1 MSSKPLILIVEDEK
15 DLADVIGQQIEMTG
29 MTVQVFY
36 KPSSAMRYLEHGFAN
51 LLLLDVNMPEMS
63 GFELLA
69 ELRRKGVESPVIFL
83 TGNDSEVSKVKGLE
97 LGGDDYVTK
106 PFSHVE
112 LMARIR
118 AVLRRAET
126 AGDLQVTKNVS
137 LSQEPFKF
145 AGASVNP
152 ERMEIVFTDGHA
164 ESIGRKELGIICAMQ
179 SNAGVVLSRRT
190 LIHMVWGIHADVRSR
205 SLDQYIV
212 RIRGLLSKNSCDF
225 DSFRTVHG
233 VGYIYDPEHKNAD
246 KQSDN
251 ASALSD

>member
-1 MSSKPLILIVEDEK
+1 VSSKPLILIVDDEK
-15 DLADVIGQQIEMTG
+15 DLADVIGQQVEMAG
-29 MTVQVFY
+29 MSVQVFY
-36 KPSSAMRYLEHGFAN
+36 KPSSALRYLEHGFAN
-51 LLLLDVNMPEMS
+51 LVLMDVNMPEMN
-63 GFELLA
+63 GFEMLT
-69 ELRRKGVESPVIFL
+69 ELRRKGIESPVIFL
-83 TGNDSEVSKVKGLE
+83 TGNDNEVSRVKGLDI
-97 LGGDDYVTK
+97 GGDDYITK
-106 PFSHVE
+106 PFSYAE

-145 AGASVNP
+145 AGATVNP
-152 ERMEIVFTDGHA
+152 ERMEIVFSGGKS
-164 ESIGRKELGIICAMQ
+164 ESIGRKELGIICAMFT
-179 SNAGVVLSRRT
+179 NAGIVLSRRT

-212 RIRGLLSKNSCDF
+212 RIRSILTRNECDF

-246 KQSDN
+246 LD
-251 ASALSD
+251 AVPDPEE

>member
-15 DLADVIGQQIEMTG
+15 DLADVLGQQVEMAG
-29 MTVQVFY
+29 MSVQVFY
-36 KPSSAMRYLEHGFAN
+36 KPSSALRFLEHGFAN
-51 LLLLDVNMPEMS
+51 LLLLDVNLPEMS
-63 GFELLA
+63 GFDLMG
-69 ELRRKGVESPVIFL
+69 ELRRRGLEIPVIFL
-83 TGNDSEVSKVKGLE
+83 TGNDSEVSKVRGLE
-97 LGGDDYVTK
+97 MGGDDYMTK

-137 LSQEPFKF
+137 LAQEPFPF
-145 AGASVNP
+145 AGATINP
-152 ERMEIVFTDGHA
+152 ERMEIVFPDSTA
-164 ESIGRKELGIICAMQ
+164 ESIGRKELGIICAMH
-179 SNAGVVLSRRT
+179 SNAGIVLSRRT

-212 RIRGLLSKNSCDF
+212 RIRSLLTKNACDS

-233 VGYIYDPEHKNAD
+233 VGYIYDPEHKGD
-246 KQSDN
+246 GI
-251 ASALSD
+251 